1 MNKIIGKYFLR
12 ELVTTWFAV
21 TLIILIILS
30 TNKFTDVMRDIAS
43 GDLPS
48 SSLFQI
54 IFYSSIDYLVIL
66 IPLSTFLSILMVLGR
81 FYKNNEMTAILS
93 SGVSPSHLYRIL
105 SVPLVVLMTCLLL
118 ISVFISPQ
126 AKKSIEFSKQ
136 DALSK
141 VGIEFFE
148 PGRFITLKDGAVFYS
163 RERLGKNRFLE
174 VFMQTEVDGEVSVV
188 TAEYAEIQGD
198 KGNSLLV
205 FFNGRRYQG
214 KPGDNDFRVLEFSEH
229 QLPLFFS
236 KTNKEINNISTE
248 SIDALL
254 GRQDVESKAEV
265 QWRLSPPIALLIL
278 VFLAVPLSK
287 ASPRQGQY
295 GGLVLGVLVY
305 MIYVNLLGAARVWF
319 EQGDSPQVIGLWWVH
334 SLGFIFT
341 LFMILSSYNFFS
353 QLTTIRE
360 TK

>member
-12 ELVTTWFAV
+12 ELVATWFAV
-21 TLIILIILS
+21 TFIILIILS
-30 TNKFTDVMRDIAS
+30 TNKFTDVMGDIAS
-43 GDLPS
+43 GELPS

-54 IFYSSIDYLVIL
+54 IFYSSIDYLVVL

-81 FYKNNEMTAILS
+81 FYKNSEMTAILS
-93 SGVSPSHLYRIL
+93 SGVSPSHLYRFL
-105 SVPLVVLMTCLLL
+105 SVPLVVLVACLLL

-126 AKKSIEFSKQ
+126 AKKSIELSKQ
-136 DALSK
+136 DALTK
-141 VGIEFFE
+141 IGIEFFE

-163 RERLGKNRFLE
+163 KDRIGNNRFLE
-174 VFMQTEVDGEVSVV
+174 VFMQIEIDGEVSVV

-198 KGNSLLV
+198 QNNNRLV

-214 KPGDNDFRVLEFSEH
+214 QPGDNDFRVLEFSEH
-229 QLPLFFS
+229 QLPLFIS
-236 KTNKEINNISTE
+236 KSSKEINNISIENINT
-248 SIDALL
+248 LL
-254 GRQDVESKAEV
+254 SRSDIESKAEV

-295 GGLVLGVLVY
+295 GGLMLGVLLY

-341 LFMILSSYNFFS
+341 LLMILTSHNFFS
-353 QLTTIRE
+353 RVTAARE

>member
-1 MNKIIGKYFLR
+1 MNKIIGKYFLK
-12 ELVTTWFAV
+12 ELATTWCAV
-21 TLIILIILS
+21 TFIILVILS
-30 TNKFTDVMRDIAS
+30 TNKFTDVIGDIAS

-81 FYKNNEMTAILS
+81 FYKNSEMIAILS
-93 SGVSPSHLYRIL
+93 SGVSPSHLYRVL

-118 ISVFISPQ
+118 ISVFVSPQ
-126 AKKSIEFSKQ
+126 AKKIIQFSKQ
-136 DALSK
+136 DALTK
-141 VGIEFFE
+141 IGIEFFE

-163 RERLGKNRFLE
+163 QARLSNNRFLE
-174 VFMQTEVDGEVSVV
+174 VFMQIEIDGEVSVV
-188 TAEYAEIQGD
+188 TSEYAEIQGD
-198 KGNSLLV
+198 QDNNLLV

-229 QLPLFFS
+229 QLPLFIS
-236 KTNKEINNISTE
+236 KTNKEINNISAE
-248 SIDALL
+248 SFNTLL
-254 GRQDVESKAEV
+254 DRPDLESKAEV

-295 GGLVLGVLVY
+295 GGLVLGILVY

-334 SLGFIFT
+334 GLGFIFT
-341 LFMILSSYNFFS
+341 LYMILTSYNFFS
-353 QLTTIRE
+353 RLITVRK

>member
-30 TNKFTDVMRDIAS
+30 TNKFTDVIGDIAS

-81 FYKNNEMTAILS
+81 FYKNSEMTAILS
-93 SGVSPSHLYRIL
+93 SGVSPSHLYRVL
-105 SVPLVVLMTCLLL
+105 SVPLVILMACLLL

-126 AKKSIEFSKQ
+126 AKKIIELSKQ
-136 DALSK
+136 DALTK
-141 VGIEFFE
+141 IGIEFFE

-163 RERLGKNRFLE
+163 KERLGNNRFIE
-174 VFMQTEVDGEVSVV
+174 VFMQTEIDGEVSVV

-198 KGNSLLV
+198 QGNNLLV
-205 FFNGRRYQG
+205 FFNGQRYQG
-214 KPGDNDFRVLEFSEH
+214 KPGDDDFRVLEFSEH
-229 QLPLFFS
+229 QLPLFIS
-236 KTNKEINNISTE
+236 KTKKEINNISIE
-248 SIDALL
+248 SIDTLL
-254 GRQDVESKAEV
+254 GQSDLESKAEV

-278 VFLAVPLSK
+278 VFLAVRLSK

-305 MIYVNLLGAARVWF
+305 LIYVNLLGAARVWF

-341 LFMILSSYNFFS
+341 LLMILNSYNFFS
-353 QLTTIRE
+353 RLTTMRE